1 MQKVI
6 EMDLNSLQTLAH
18 QGFADVKGDQLGD
31 LAEWCRDYS
40 EATGDARYAIIGQA
54 LSELSE
60 WWSWHD
66 RSGGIPFRLMS
77 EIEETIKRRLP
88 EILATASARDAAPL
102 ARSFR
107 QEIKRKLSG
116 PEDWVAGG

>member
-1 MQKVI
+1 
-6 EMDLNSLQTLAH
+6 MDLDSLRTLAY
-18 QGFADVKGDQLGD
+18 QGFAGIKGDQLGD

-40 EATGDARYAIIGQA
+40 EATGDARYASIGQA

-77 EIEETIKRRLP
+77 EIEGIIKERLP
-88 EILATASARDAAPL
+88 EILAAASARDAAPL
-102 ARSFR
+102 ARNFR
-107 QEIKRKLSG
+107 REIERRLSD
-116 PEDWVAGG
+116 PEDWVADGYVGT